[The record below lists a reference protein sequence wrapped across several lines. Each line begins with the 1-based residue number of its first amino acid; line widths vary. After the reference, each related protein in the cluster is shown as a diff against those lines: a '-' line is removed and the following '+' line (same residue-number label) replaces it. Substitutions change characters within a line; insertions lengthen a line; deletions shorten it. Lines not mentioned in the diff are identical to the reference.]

1 MKRLRRRLSSWRSLL
16 CKNVIFK
23 LDVDFFL
30 FDLIWLKFGLVA
42 KNVDEYMLALY
53 IRLMRKDQDW
63 FELCGIVSDDV

>member
-1 MKRLRRRLSSWRSLL
+1 
-16 CKNVIFK
+16 VIFK